1 MPLSFDQSGSGA
13 VSCGPMTLPEV
24 QQLCCD
30 CGFVKA
36 GVAESKPLVLR
47 ADTAAFFK
55 TLGVNSLSAFRELF
69 YNSRV
74 AQPKP
79 GQAPPPPA
87 PKKQAAAPAVR
98 ALRPLRA
105 CQSASLVKD
114 LRPRAGVERRQGQ
127 VSRSRREGVRQ
138 PGGVVRKP
146 QVARHPAAR
155 RGNHGAN
162 KLDDDDCFCLQ
173 HSARTDALPAS
184 DVENRRLLQPVWCV
198 QPATRVSWS

>member
-13 VSCGPMTLPEV
+13 VSCGPLTLPEV

-87 PKKQAAAPAVR
+87 PKKKTAAPAVR
-98 ALRPLRA
+98 ALRPRHA
-105 CQSASLVKD
+105 CQSASLGK
-114 LRPRAGVERRQGQ
+114 
-127 VSRSRREGVRQ
+127 
-138 PGGVVRKP
+138 
-146 QVARHPAAR
+146 
-155 RGNHGAN
+155 
-162 KLDDDDCFCLQ
+162 
-173 HSARTDALPAS
+173 TDALAQEASGAKPAYS
-184 DVENRRLLQPVWCV
+184 VPDVKEYASLAESYENLKWRVIPRPGGATMVRRCERRTTAAASIGSHSRGCPLL
-198 QPATRVSWS
+198 T

>member
-13 VSCGPMTLPEV
+13 VSCGPLTLPEV

-30 CGFVKA
+30 CGFVKP

-98 ALRPLRA
+98 ALLPMLAR
-105 CQSASLVKD
+105 QSASVAHASPPAQESSGAKPTFSVPDVKEYAS
-114 LRPRAGVERRQGQ
+114 LAESYENLKWRVIPR
-127 VSRSRREGVRQ
+127 
-138 PGGVVRKP
+138 PGGATMVRAADP
-146 QVARHPAAR
+146 QTVLACSVALALRHSP
-155 RGNHGAN
+155 HP
-162 KLDDDDCFCLQ
+162 
-173 HSARTDALPAS
+173 T
-184 DVENRRLLQPVWCV
+184 
-198 QPATRVSWS
+198 